1 VNPVTPRPKGRDFL
15 RGINILNFRF
25 LPSLKAGA
33 SRSNGVNDVEAEL
46 ISRCQ
51 QGDHDALKEIFEQY
65 NKKVYRIAY
74 GVVRQ
79 REEALDIVQ
88 EVFIKLY
95 RSIKNFKG
103 DSKFYTYLYRMAM
116 NTSIDHSRK
125 MGRSPLSRLEEME
138 GFQPSDGVEKRPDS
152 ILLQKELEE
161 RVKVALEKLPADQ
174 RMALIFREV
183 EGLSYQEMAEAM
195 GCSIGTVMSRLHY
208 ARKRIQELLKHDAQE
223 ERRG

>member
-1 VNPVTPRPKGRDFL
+1 MDNAET
-15 RGINILNFRF
+15 
-25 LPSLKAGA
+25 
-33 SRSNGVNDVEAEL
+33 EL

-51 QGDHDALKEIFEQY
+51 QGDHEALKEIFDQY
-65 NKKVYRIAY
+65 HRKVYRIAY

-95 RSIKNFKG
+95 HSIRSFKG
-103 DSKFYTYLYRMAM
+103 KSKFYTYLYRMAM
-116 NTSIDHSRK
+116 NTAIDHSRK

-138 GFQPSDGVEKRPDS
+138 GFQPTDGVEKRPDR
-152 ILLQKELEE
+152 ILLHKELEG
-161 RVKVALEKLPADQ
+161 RVNAALEKLPADQ

-183 EGLSYQEMAEAM
+183 EGLSYQDMAEAM

-208 ARKRIQELLKHDAQE
+208 ARKRIQELLKDYIKE
-223 ERRG
+223 EGRG